1 MIMIIIRSCNQWVFS
16 KTVCCRYCLSRKIKL
31 FFSVWSTTGKN
42 VLRLIW
48 FFWELKMES
57 VGEATSKETCFSLYL
72 EKGKLFLQ
80 LFWPLRFT
88 MVAKKKLLSVEF
100 LLPWK
105 KNLVK
110 SDVVNTSYEL
120 KAYKST
126 SWNSKVLF
134 QIHES
139 QTQIHELRVLKSFG
153 NSWGNSYVQFLVII
167 LCFTFQLFHGYGL
180 SRKQCEKI
188 LTLKEEI

>member
-1 MIMIIIRSCNQWVFS
+1 MIIIRSCNQWVFS
-16 KTVCCRYCLSRKIKL
+16 KTVCCRYCLPRKIKL
-31 FFSVWSTTGKN
+31 FFSVWSTTGKK

-57 VGEATSKETCFSLYL
+57 VGEATSKETCFSMYL
-72 EKGKLFLQ
+72 QKGKVFIQ

-88 MVAKKKLLSVEF
+88 MVAKKKTTLRRISHTM
-100 LLPWK
+100 K
-105 KNLVK
+105 KNLIK

-139 QTQIHELRVLKSFG
+139 QIQIHELRVLKSFS
-153 NSWGNSYVQFLVII
+153 NSWGNSSVQFLVII